1 MNTFIR
7 GSPFFRSYKLLK
19 VVRFLL
25 AHPHGRPQDF
35 SGVGNEGVWRT
46 EVPPWGPEAK
56 PLLGQKLTTFSQN
69 NAWILR
75 LPETLDNICSIK
87 STLQHLQWGMCPP
100 LPMPAGARAHP
111 VFIDF
116 LLGRNKYVFCSF
128 TDALSMVACHDL
140 ANGVLPTVRYLTEE
154 PNNLFPYL
162 CI

>member
-1 MNTFIR
+1 MNTSST
-7 GSPFFRSYKLLK
+7 GDFRQYLQHKK
-19 VVRFLL
+19 HF
-25 AHPHGRPQDF
+25 
-35 SGVGNEGVWRT
+35 
-46 EVPPWGPEAK
+46 
-56 PLLGQKLTTFSQN
+56 TTF
-69 NAWILR
+69 AVG
-75 LPETLDNICSIK
+75 EV
-87 STLQHLQWGMCPP
+87 PP

-116 LLGRNKYVFCSF
+116 LLGRNKYVFCPF